1 MKRLFFILLGIILAF
16 GSINAQDAKSMYKK
30 AKKLLSNYYFNP
42 SENAKDLG
50 EATALINQ
58 VLLDTASQSD
68 WKVWQTKGQ
77 IFNEFIGNEVKM
89 KILNPNYVLQNPG
102 AGLEAFDALK
112 KAMMIADKPK
122 FKEEC
127 LKTMVETENH
137 LNNVAA
143 YEFQDKKYQSAY
155 DNFSRT
161 LEAYDLFKA
170 NNQEKDSR
178 LADSKIR
185 SEQKLYTGYSAFYGE
200 KKENA
205 LKYFKDLADE
215 NTDQPFVYEAL
226 YTINAEMKNPTDAVK
241 YLTLGRNKFPEDTGL
256 LYAEINYYIKEGKLN
271 ELIEKLEK
279 AIEIDPKNVSVYTT
293 LGSVYDQ
300 LNTKA
305 FEAGDTVLMKSHFA
319 NALKYFNKALEIEPN
334 NFDAV
339 YSIGALYYNSAANY
353 TKEINKYANDF
364 TSAGTKK
371 YNELRVKMLDLFSTA
386 KPYFE
391 KAYGIDEKDLGVLQ
405 ALSEIYARQDK
416 LEEAKFYK
424 TKLEEA
430 KAQQGK

>member
-178 LADSKIR
+178 LADPKIR

-319 NALKYFNKALEIEPN
+319 NALKYFNKALELEPN

-371 YNELRVKMLDLFSTA
+371 YNDLRAKMLDLFSTA

>member
-1 MKRLFFILLGIILAF
+1 MKKLFFILLGVMLTIA
-16 GSINAQDAKSMYKK
+16 SVQAQDSKTMYKK

-42 SENAKDLG
+42 LENAKDLA
-50 EATALINQ
+50 EASDLINQ

-68 WKVWQTKGQ
+68 WKIWHSKGQ
-77 IFNEFIGNEVKM
+77 IFNEVIGNEVKM
-89 KILNPNYVLQNPG
+89 KILNPNYAIKNVG
-102 AGLEAFDALK
+102 SAIEAYESLK
-112 KAMMIADKPK
+112 KAMALADKPK

-127 LKTMVETENH
+127 LKLMVETENH

-143 YEFQDKKYQSAY
+143 YEFQDKNYQSAFE
-155 DNFSRT
+155 NFSRT
-161 LEAYDLFKA
+161 VEAYELFKA

-178 LADSKIR
+178 LFDPKVR

-205 LKYFKDLADE
+205 AKYFKELADE

-226 YTINAEMKNPTDAVK
+226 YTIYNEMQNPTDALK
-241 YLTLGRNKFPEDTGL
+241 YLNTGRSRFPDDTGL
-256 LYAEINYYIKEGKLN
+256 LYAEINYYIKEGKLDV
-271 ELIEKLEK
+271 LIDKLKK

-305 FEAGDTVLMKSHFA
+305 FETGDTVQMKSNFD
-319 NALKYFNKALEIEPN
+319 NALKYFNSALELDPN
-334 NFDAV
+334 NFDAI

-353 TKEINKYANDF
+353 TKEINKFANDF
-364 TSAGTKK
+364 STAGTKK
-371 YNELRVKMLDLFSTA
+371 YNELKAKMLDLFGIA

-391 KAYGIDEKDLGVLQ
+391 KAYGINEKDLGVLQ
-405 ALSEIYARQDK
+405 ALSEIFARQDK
-416 LEEAKFYK
+416 LEEAKFYR

-430 KAQQGK
+430 KAEQGK

>member
-1 MKRLFFILLGIILAF
+1 MKKLFFILLGVFIAI
-16 GSINAQDAKSMYKK
+16 GSINAQDTKSNYKK

-42 SENAKDLG
+42 GENAKDLV
-50 EATALINQ
+50 EASTLINE

-68 WKVWQTKGQ
+68 WKVWHTKGQ

-89 KILNPNYVLQNPG
+89 KILNPNYAIKNVG
-102 AGLEAFDALK
+102 SGIEAFEAFK
-112 KAMMIADKPK
+112 KAIMLADKPK

-127 LKTMVETENH
+127 LKLMLETENH

-143 YEFQDKKYQSAY
+143 YEFQDKNYQSAF

-161 LEAYDLFKA
+161 IEAYDLFKS

-178 LADSKIR
+178 LFDPKIR
-185 SEQKLYTGYSAFYGE
+185 NEQKLYTGYSAFYGE
-200 KKENA
+200 KKQNA
-205 LKYFKDLADE
+205 LKYFKDLADD

-226 YTINAEMKNPTDAVK
+226 YSINAEMNNSVDAIK
-241 YLTLGRNKFPEDTGL
+241 YLTEGRTKFPDDTGL
-256 LYAEINYYIKEGKLN
+256 LYAEINYYIKEGKLS
-271 ELIEKLEK
+271 ELIDKLQK
-279 AIEIDPKNVSVYTT
+279 AIEVDPKNVSVYTT

-305 FEAGDTVLMKSHFA
+305 FEAGDTATMRSHFE
-319 NALKYFNKALEIEPN
+319 NALKYFNKALELEPN

-364 TSAGTKK
+364 SAAGTKK
-371 YNELRVKMLDLFSTA
+371 YNELRGKMLELFGAA

-391 KAYGIDEKDLGVLQ
+391 KAYSLNEKDLGVLQ
-405 ALSEIYARQDK
+405 ALSEIFARQDK

-424 TKLEEA
+424 TKLEAA
-430 KAQQGK
+430 KAEQGK

>member
-305 FEAGDTVLMKSHFA
+305 FESGDTVLMKSHFA
-319 NALKYFNKALEIEPN
+319 NALKYFNKALELEPN

-371 YNELRVKMLDLFSTA
+371 YNDLRAKMLDLFSTA

>member
-1 MKRLFFILLGIILAF
+1 MKKLFFILLGVMLTIA
-16 GSINAQDAKSMYKK
+16 SVQAQDSKTMYKK

-42 SENAKDLG
+42 LENAKDLA
-50 EATALINQ
+50 EASDLINQ

-68 WKVWQTKGQ
+68 WKIWHAKGQ
-77 IFNEFIGNEVKM
+77 IFNEVIGNEVKM
-89 KILNPNYVLQNPG
+89 KILNPNYAIKNVG
-102 AGLEAFDALK
+102 SAIEAYESLK
-112 KAMMIADKPK
+112 KAMALADKPK

-127 LKTMVETENH
+127 LKLMVETENH

-143 YEFQDKKYQSAY
+143 YEFQDKNYQSAFE
-155 DNFSRT
+155 NFSRT
-161 LEAYDLFKA
+161 VEAYELFKA

-178 LADSKIR
+178 LFDPKVR

-205 LKYFKDLADE
+205 AKYFKELADE

-226 YTINAEMKNPTDAVK
+226 YTIYNEMQNPTDALK
-241 YLTLGRNKFPEDTGL
+241 YLNAGRSRFPDDTGL
-256 LYAEINYYIKEGKLN
+256 LYAEINYYIKEGKLDV
-271 ELIEKLEK
+271 LIDKLKK

-305 FEAGDTVLMKSHFA
+305 FETGDTVQMKSNFD
-319 NALKYFNKALEIEPN
+319 NALKYFNSALELDPN
-334 NFDAV
+334 NFDAI

-353 TKEINKYANDF
+353 TKEINKFANDF
-364 TSAGTKK
+364 STAGTKK
-371 YNELRVKMLDLFSTA
+371 YNELKAKMLELFGIA

-391 KAYGIDEKDLGVLQ
+391 KAYGINEKDLGVLQ
-405 ALSEIYARQDK
+405 ALSEIFARQDK
-416 LEEAKFYK
+416 LEEAKFYR

-430 KAQQGK
+430 KAEQGK